1 MRQLSWRTWRGV
13 LVRSVQNFVNDNC
26 SDWAAALTYYGVLA
40 LFPSAIV
47 VVALVG
53 LVSDGEQTVDTVVDL
68 ANQVGAGSVL
78 TDDEGG
84 VIGVI
89 RTVVLDQSNPK
100 LLLSFGLAGALW
112 SASGFIGAF
121 TRASNAIYG
130 VTEGRPVWKL
140 RPLQIGLAAI
150 TLVLLAVVALG
161 LIVSGPVT
169 DAVGDLINAGG
180 LARTTWSVAKWPVLA
195 MIMMAL
201 LSLLF
206 WIAPNVR
213 QPRFRWL
220 TPGGAVALVS
230 WAAASFGFGLYVA
243 NFGSYDT
250 TYGSLGR
257 GHRVPGLA
265 LPVQLGADAGRADQ
279 RRGAARAAVA
289 GRRPG
294 PGGAGAA
301 AAQARRRLSP
311 RYRLGCPVRP
321 EPGRGPVRGPVPV
334 YRVGCRVAQKA
345 WSVAT
350 ASTDRGSTNR

>member
-1 MRQLSWRTWRGV
+1 MTTTEPGTTRDDARGTPVPHRMRQLSWRTWRGV

-53 LVSDGEQTVDTVVDL
+53 LVSDGERTLDTVVDL

-78 TDDEGG
+78 TNDDGG
-84 VIGVI
+84 VVGVL
-89 RTVVLDQSNPK
+89 RSVVVQEHNAK
-100 LLLSFGLAGALW
+100 VLLSFGLLGALW

-121 TRASNAIYG
+121 TRASNSIYG

-140 RPLQIGLAAI
+140 RPIQIGLAAV
-150 TLVLLAVVALG
+150 TLVLLAVVALA

-180 LARTTWSVAKWPVLA
+180 LARTVWSVAKWPVLA
-195 MIMMAL
+195 MVMMVL

-230 WAAASFGFGLYVA
+230 WTAVSFGFGLYVA
-243 NFGSYDT
+243 TFASYRT
-250 TYGSLGR
+250 TYGSLGAAIAFLVWLYLSNSALMLGVQINAEVQR
-257 GHRVPGLA
+257 GRQLQAGDPDPDEPV
-265 LPVQLGADAGRADQ
+265 LPPRKPADD
-279 RRGAARAAVA
+279 
-289 GRRPG
+289 
-294 PGGAGAA
+294 
-301 AAQARRRLSP
+301 
-311 RYRLGCPVRP
+311 
-321 EPGRGPVRGPVPV
+321 
-334 YRVGCRVAQKA
+334 
-345 WSVAT
+345 
-350 ASTDRGSTNR
+350 

>member
-1 MRQLSWRTWRGV
+1 MTTTDPGTTVDGTPGTPVPRRMRQLSWRTWRGV
-13 LVRSVQNFVNDNC
+13 LVRSVQNFVTDNC

-53 LVSDGEQTVDTVVDL
+53 LVSDGERTLDTVVDL

-78 TDDEGG
+78 TTENGG
-84 VIGVI
+84 VVGVI
-89 RTVVLDQSNPK
+89 KTVVLDQSNPE
-100 LLLSFGLAGALW
+100 LLLSFGLLGALW

-121 TRASNAIYG
+121 TRASNAVYG

-180 LARTTWSVAKWPVLA
+180 LARTVWSVAKWPVLA
-195 MIMMAL
+195 LIMMVL

-230 WAAASFGFGLYVA
+230 WAAVSFGFGLYVA
-243 NFGSYDT
+243 NFGSYNT
-250 TYGSLGR
+250 TYGSLGAAIAFLVWLYLSNSALMLGVQINAEVQR
-257 GHRVPGLA
+257 GRQLQAGDPDPDDPV
-265 LPVQLGADAGRADQ
+265 LPPREPADD
-279 RRGAARAAVA
+279 
-289 GRRPG
+289 
-294 PGGAGAA
+294 
-301 AAQARRRLSP
+301 
-311 RYRLGCPVRP
+311 
-321 EPGRGPVRGPVPV
+321 
-334 YRVGCRVAQKA
+334 
-345 WSVAT
+345 
-350 ASTDRGSTNR
+350 

>member
-1 MRQLSWRTWRGV
+1 MTTTEPGTTVGGTEGTRVPRRMRQLSWRTWRGV
-13 LVRSVQNFVNDNC
+13 VVRSVRNFVTDNC

-53 LVSDGEQTVDTVVDL
+53 LVSKGEQTVDTVVDL
-68 ANQVGAGSVL
+68 AKQMGAGSVVA
-78 TDDEGG
+78 EGG
-84 VIGVI
+84 VVGVI
-89 RTVVLDQSNPK
+89 RTVVVEQSNPK
-100 LLLSFGLAGALW
+100 LLLSFGLLGALW

-121 TRASNAIYG
+121 TRASNAVYG

-150 TLVLLAVVALG
+150 TLVLLALVALG

-180 LARTTWSVAKWPVLA
+180 LARTMWSVAKWPVLA
-195 MIMMAL
+195 MIMLAL

-220 TPGGAVALVS
+220 TPGGAVALVA
-230 WAAASFGFGLYVA
+230 WALGSFGFGLYVA

-250 TYGSLGR
+250 TYGSLGAAIAFLVWLYLSNSALLLGVQINAEVQR
-257 GHRVPGLA
+257 GRQLQAGDPDPEEPV
-265 LPVQLGADAGRADQ
+265 LPPRKPADD
-279 RRGAARAAVA
+279 
-289 GRRPG
+289 
-294 PGGAGAA
+294 
-301 AAQARRRLSP
+301 
-311 RYRLGCPVRP
+311 
-321 EPGRGPVRGPVPV
+321 
-334 YRVGCRVAQKA
+334 
-345 WSVAT
+345 
-350 ASTDRGSTNR
+350 

>member
-1 MRQLSWRTWRGV
+1 MTTTESGTTLGGTSGARLPRRVRQLNWRTWRGV
-13 LVRSVQNFVNDNC
+13 LVRSVRNFVTDNC

-53 LVSDGEQTVDTVVDL
+53 LVSSGERTVDTVVDL

-84 VIGVI
+84 VVGVI
-89 RTVVLDQSNPK
+89 RSVVVEQSNPK
-100 LLLSFGLAGALW
+100 LLLSFGLLGALW

-130 VTEGRPVWKL
+130 VTEGRAVWKL

-169 DAVGDLINAGG
+169 DAVGDLVNAGG
-180 LARTTWSVAKWPVLA
+180 LARRVWSVAKWPVLA
-195 MIMMAL
+195 MIMMVL

-230 WAAASFGFGLYVA
+230 WALVSFGFGLYVA
-243 NFGSYDT
+243 NFASYDA
-250 TYGSLGR
+250 TYGSLGAAIAFLVWLYLSNSALMLGVQINAEVQR
-257 GHRVPGLA
+257 GRQLQAGDPDPEEPV
-265 LPVQLGADAGRADQ
+265 LPPRKPADD
-279 RRGAARAAVA
+279 
-289 GRRPG
+289 
-294 PGGAGAA
+294 
-301 AAQARRRLSP
+301 
-311 RYRLGCPVRP
+311 
-321 EPGRGPVRGPVPV
+321 
-334 YRVGCRVAQKA
+334 
-345 WSVAT
+345 
-350 ASTDRGSTNR
+350 

>member
-1 MRQLSWRTWRGV
+1 MTTTDPGTTLDGTPGTPVPRRMRQLSWRTWRGV

-53 LVSDGEQTVDTVVDL
+53 LVSDGERTLDTVVDL
-68 ANQVGAGSVL
+68 ADQVGAGSVL
-78 TDDEGG
+78 TTENGG
-84 VIGVI
+84 VVGVI
-89 RTVVLDQSNPK
+89 KTVVLDQSNPK
-100 LLLSFGLAGALW
+100 LLLSFGLLGALW

-121 TRASNAIYG
+121 TRASNAVYG

-150 TLVLLAVVALG
+150 TLVLLAVVALA

-169 DAVGDLINAGG
+169 DAVGDLVNAGG
-180 LARTTWSVAKWPVLA
+180 LARTVWRVAKWPVLA
-195 MIMMAL
+195 MIMMVL

-243 NFGSYDT
+243 NFSSYDT
-250 TYGSLGR
+250 TYGSLGAAIAFL
-257 GHRVPGLA
+257 VWLYLSNSA
-265 LPVQLGADAGRADQ
+265 LMLGVQINAEVQ
-279 RRGAARAAVA
+279 R
-289 GRRPG
+289 GRRLQ
-294 PGGAGAA
+294 AGEPDPEDPV
-301 AAQARRRLSP
+301 LPP
-311 RYRLGCPVRP
+311 RKP
-321 EPGRGPVRGPVPV
+321 
-334 YRVGCRVAQKA
+334 A
-345 WSVAT
+345 
-350 ASTDRGSTNR
+350 DD